1 MVLPEQQVERSGD
14 EESRTHILSA
24 IDHTHICT

>member
-1 MVLPEQQVERSGD
+1 MVLPEQRDERSGD
-14 EESRTHILSA
+14 EENRSNAFSA